1 VALLVPF
8 RPFRASR
15 IAATGFTALLLA
27 ASAPAQQSPPPKSNA
42 AALDLAQAAEAKSAE
57 WSTLAA
63 GMEQRVARLLPCDAR
78 VRAAVEEVSRASDVR
93 FTALIAYW
101 QDAAAESQEQATAAN
116 KLLADYD
123 ARVAAAKADS
133 ADAEKERA
141 YVSQQ
146 FLDVRKSAAQQWALS
161 DAVNELG
168 PIALAKRDAAVR
180 AVEREKLAEQS
191 KAGLTEIASTAEA
204 RQRAIEKERQ
214 ALTTE
219 GNRWR
224 EYYAARITRAQ
235 IECQLT
241 GAATAAPAP
250 RPPAG
255 KKGN

>member
-1 VALLVPF
+1 MACF
-8 RPFRASR
+8 
-15 IAATGFTALLLA
+15 GW
-27 ASAPAQQSPPPKSNA
+27 AQQNPPPGPNSN
-42 AALDLAQAAEAKSAE
+42 ALDLAQTADTRNTE
-57 WSTLAA
+57 WSTLAS

-78 VRAAVEEVSRASDVR
+78 VRSSIEEVSRASDAR
-93 FTALIAYW
+93 FSALVGYW
-101 QDAAAESQEQATAAN
+101 QDAAAQSQEQAAAAK

-123 ARVAAAKADS
+123 ARLDAAKEDS
-133 ADAEKERA
+133 ADEEKERA

-146 FLDVRKSAAQQWALS
+146 FVDVRKSAAQQWALS
-161 DAVNELG
+161 DAVNLLG

-180 AVEREKLAEQS
+180 AVAREKLAEQS

-204 RQRAIEKERQ
+204 RQRAIEKVRQ

-241 GAATAAPAP
+241 GAATAAPSP
-250 RPPAG
+250 RPSGGTSGG
-255 KKGN
+255 KKAN

>member
-1 VALLVPF
+1 LE
-8 RPFRASR
+8 
-15 IAATGFTALLLA
+15 
-27 ASAPAQQSPPPKSNA
+27 
-42 AALDLAQAAEAKSAE
+42 LAQAADAKNAE

-78 VRAAVEEVSRASDVR
+78 VRSSVEEVSRASDAR
-93 FTALIAYW
+93 FSALAAYW
-101 QDAAAESQEQATAAN
+101 QDAAAQSQEQAAAAK

-123 ARVAAAKADS
+123 ARVSAAKEDS
-133 ADAEKERA
+133 ADEEKERA

-161 DAVNELG
+161 DAVNLLG

-180 AVEREKLAEQS
+180 AVAREKLAEQS
-191 KAGLTEIASTAEA
+191 KDGLTEIAGAAEG
-204 RQRAIEKERQ
+204 RQRAIEKVRQ

-241 GAATAAPAP
+241 GAAAAAPSP
-250 RPPAG
+250 RPAAG